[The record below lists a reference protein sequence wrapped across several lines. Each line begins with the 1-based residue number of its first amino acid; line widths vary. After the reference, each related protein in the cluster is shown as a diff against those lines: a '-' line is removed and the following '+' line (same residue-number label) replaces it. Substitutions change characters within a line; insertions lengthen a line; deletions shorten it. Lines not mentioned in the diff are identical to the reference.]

1 MSERLTTTHVGVS
14 RLSRQDDIRSVT
26 LYLTVLVGTG
36 VGAPVTGT
44 SSSPG
49 IPLVVGEEV
58 VSTAGVGASVMGTSS
73 SPG

>member
-1 MSERLTTTHVGVS
+1 MYVRVS
-14 RLSRQDDIRSVT
+14 TLSRQDDIQSVT
-26 LYLTVLVGTG
+26 LYLTVFVGTG
-36 VGAPVTGT
+36 VGASVTAT

-58 VSTAGVGASVMGTSS
+58 VTTAGVGASVMGTSS